1 MSKPRL
7 SYCAEQIRRF
17 DNDRFLCTLFAP
29 PAEREALAAVY
40 AFNVEVARI
49 RESVV
54 EPLLGEIRLQW
65 WRDAIEGIYSG
76 RPSSHQV
83 VVALDEAVRDFG
95 LSRAHFE
102 RVLDARAF
110 DLDDAPPPDLAA
122 LVDYA
127 DATSA
132 TLSALSLE
140 VLGADGAGVRQAARD
155 VGIAWALVGLIRA
168 VPFHARARRLYLPA
182 ELNRKAGLDVLE
194 LFDRGGVDGL
204 SRVVG
209 TIAEIAGDY
218 LSSARSRR
226 REVPG
231 EALPALLP
239 ATLAAGYLRQLRK
252 CGFDPFDARVQA
264 GSPLRHLWIG
274 YNKLRGRY

>member
-1 MSKPRL
+1 MRKPKL

-17 DNDRFLCTLFAP
+17 DNDRFLCALFAP
-29 PAEREALAAVY
+29 TAEREALAAVF

-49 RESVV
+49 RESVA
-54 EPLLGEIRLQW
+54 ETLLGEIRLQW

-83 VVALDEAVRDFG
+83 VVALDQAVRAFG

-182 ELNRKAGLDVLE
+182 ELNRRAGLDVLE
-194 LFDRGGVDGL
+194 LFERGGADGL
-204 SRVVG
+204 SRVIG

-226 REVPG
+226 AEVPG
-231 EALPALLP
+231 QALPALLP
-239 ATLAAGYLRQLRK
+239 ATLAEGYLRQLRK

-264 GSPLRHLWIG
+264 GIPLRHLWIG
-274 YNKLRGRY
+274 YNRLRGRY

>member
-1 MSKPRL
+1 MSRPKL

-17 DNDRFLCTLFAP
+17 DNDRFLCSLFAP
-29 PAEREALAAVY
+29 AAEREALAAVY

-49 RESVV
+49 RESVG

-83 VVALDEAVRDFG
+83 VVELDQAVRAFG

-140 VLGADGAGVRQAARD
+140 VLGADGDGVRHAARD
-155 VGIAWALVGLIRA
+155 VGIAWALVGLVRA

-182 ELNRKAGLDVLE
+182 ELNRRAGLDVLE
-194 LFDRGGVDGL
+194 LFDRGGTEGL
-204 SRVVG
+204 SSVVG
-209 TIAEIAGDY
+209 TIAETADDY
-218 LSSARSRR
+218 LSSARSLRG
-226 REVPG
+226 EVP
-231 EALPALLP
+231 ERALPALLP
-239 ATLAAGYLRQLRK
+239 ATLAEGYLRQLHK
-252 CGFDPFDARVQA
+252 CGFDPFDARVQT
-264 GSPLRHLWIG
+264 GRPLRHLRIG
-274 YNKLRGRY
+274 YNRLRGRY

>member
-1 MSKPRL
+1 MRKPKL
-7 SYCAEQIRRF
+7 SHCAEQIRRF

-29 PAEREALAAVY
+29 TAEREALAAVF

-49 RESVV
+49 RESVA
-54 EPLLGEIRLQW
+54 ETLLGEIRLQW
-65 WRDAIEGIYSG
+65 WRDAIEGIYCG

-83 VVALDEAVRDFG
+83 VVALDRAVCGFG
-95 LSRAHFE
+95 LSRRHFE
-102 RVLDARAF
+102 RLLDARAS

-140 VLGADGAGVRQAARD
+140 VLGADGAGVRQAARE

-182 ELNRKAGLDVLE
+182 ELNRRAGLDVLE
-194 LFDRGGVDGL
+194 LFERGGADGL
-204 SRVVG
+204 SRVIG

-218 LSSARSRR
+218 LSSARRR
-226 REVPG
+226 REEVP
-231 EALPALLP
+231 EQALPALLP
-239 ATLAAGYLRQLRK
+239 ATLAEGYLRQLRK
-252 CGFDPFDARVQA
+252 CGFDPFDARVQT
-264 GSPLRHLWIG
+264 GRPLRHLRIG
-274 YNKLRGRY
+274 YNRLRGRY

>member
-1 MSKPRL
+1 MRMTKL
-7 SYCAEQIRRF
+7 SYCAEQVRRF

-29 PAEREALAAVY
+29 AAEREALAAVY

-54 EPLLGEIRLQW
+54 EPLLGAIRLQW

-76 RPSSHQV
+76 RPLGHQV
-83 VVALDEAVRDFG
+83 VVALDQAVRGFG
-95 LSRAHFE
+95 LSRRHFE

-127 DATSA
+127 EATSA
-132 TLSALSLE
+132 TLSALALE

-182 ELNRKAGLDVLE
+182 ELNRKAGLDVFE
-194 LFDRGGVDGL
+194 LFDRGGANGL
-204 SRVVG
+204 SRVIG
-209 TIAEIAGDY
+209 TIAETAGDY
-218 LSSARSRR
+218 LSSARRR
-226 REVPG
+226 RGDVPSK
-231 EALPALLP
+231 ALPALLP
-239 ATLAAGYLRQLRK
+239 ATLAEGYLRQLRK
-252 CGFDPFDARVQA
+252 CGFDPFDTRIQA
-264 GSPLRHLWIG
+264 GNPLRHLRIG
-274 YNKLRGRY
+274 YNRLRGRY

>member
-1 MSKPRL
+1 MSRPKL

-17 DNDRFLCTLFAP
+17 DNDRFLCSLFAP
-29 PAEREALAAVY
+29 AAEREALAAVY

-49 RESVV
+49 RESVG

-65 WRDAIEGIYSG
+65 WRDAIEGIYAG

-83 VVALDEAVRDFG
+83 VVALDQAVRGFG
-95 LSRAHFE
+95 LSRCHFE
-102 RVLDARAF
+102 RVVEARVF

-140 VLGADGAGVRQAARD
+140 VLGADGDGVRRAARD
-155 VGIAWALVGLIRA
+155 VGIAWALVGLVRA
-168 VPFHARARRLYLPA
+168 VPFHAGARRLYLPA

-194 LFDRGGVDGL
+194 LFDRGAASGL
-204 SRVVG
+204 SRVVA
-209 TIAEIAGDY
+209 TIAETAAGY
-218 LSSARSRR
+218 LSSARGRSG
-226 REVPG
+226 EVAAR
-231 EALPALLP
+231 ALPALLP
-239 ATLAAGYLRQLRK
+239 ATLAEGYLRRLRK
-252 CGFDPFDARVQA
+252 CGFDPFAPRVQTA
-264 GSPLRHLWIG
+264 NPLRHLRIG
-274 YNKLRGRY
+274 YNALRGRY